1 MALRPLS
8 QVSCVVC
15 IVLLPVLVQAQ
26 QPTGTITGVVRDPS
40 GAIVP
45 GASITIVHEATQSTT
60 RATTSNA
67 GVYSAP
73 GLLPGLYK
81 VCVEATGFK
90 QTVVEL
96 EAEVGRVKTADVSLQ
111 VGDVTQTVTIVAYGV
126 RVNPT
131 QTSLEG
137 IVTEELIH
145 NLPLNGRNFLD
156 LGQLEP
162 GVQVVPDDIITRS
175 GFARLSVAGQ
185 TGVTTRVTVDGL
197 DVSDEH
203 AGSLAL
209 NLSADSIKEFQ
220 ISRSTFDVST
230 GLTGSGAVN
239 IVTKSGSN
247 ELHGSAFLLWR
258 DDAFA
263 ARIGQEPTA
272 FDREQ
277 AGFDVGGPFIRNR
290 LFWFLNYERNNQD
303 AAVVTN
309 IPLFPQFSR
318 TWPSPSDERM
328 ATARLDWNVTGNLRA
343 FFRFTYDGHEEI
355 PGSTFGGV
363 RLAPIAVATNAR
375 QTALGLDAT
384 VGRFTHS
391 VRLGYTNYDNT
402 ADPAGQNVPG
412 VPETVDPA
420 GRLLTVTQAQGP
432 ILIGTH
438 PNSSIR
444 RYQDTHEMRYDA
456 GFSVGRHG
464 FRGGVLVNIVRIN
477 WFDSAFGNAPQ
488 VNLNF
493 SPASVSACRSD
504 ILCYPVQNALFGNG
518 LGYFSEVPSLSQPYG
533 GARNNR
539 VHWYVGDSWRAHPR
553 LTLNLGLRWVYEP
566 GPSNPGLQR
575 PKILDDFL
583 PGLSRANRSDT
594 NNFAPQFGIAWAPS
608 ASGKWLI
615 RTGAGVFYDV
625 NRLQNALFGERAN
638 LLPLGVTWELQ
649 GRMLRDPITH
659 RVIFDLQGRNWLPQD
674 GGPAL
679 ITPGVNWMGRPL
691 GTPGLLDA
699 VFAAHEAFKAA
710 YQVAFANF
718 PAGLSACEVSRN
730 CTTLAPGYETPY
742 SFQFNIGVQ
751 RELRPGLVLSVDYVR
766 NRSLHFLMQ
775 HNANRNGAAD
785 TLDIKRALSAMNAV
799 HASIRPTPCPAGPTG
814 VDCAVAAGARLTT
827 YTNAGLGST
836 ATASISGPS
845 NSAFPGINPNFNGL
859 FLLSMNGFSNY
870 NALQVNLRGRLPSV
884 GRLVKEPSVVASYA
898 LSRLEGTA
906 EDQAVLNVSDR
917 VDNDNPLGFRGPT
930 SLDRK
935 HILSLAS
942 LFTIPG
948 GVRLNSIWRV
958 FSALPQ
964 TLSVPQVSGAG
975 AEIFLT
981 DFNGDGNALD
991 VLPGTN
997 RGSYG
1002 RKVGCGS
1009 AALNRVIDAYNS
1021 KQAGNLTPAGQALV
1035 NAGLFTE
1042 SQLKALGAVSP
1053 TVHRAPDGQVCLDSF
1068 ITTDMRIARPFKL
1081 RRERIT
1087 IEPALEWFNLFNVA
1101 NYDLPDNKLRG
1112 ALDTSVGSLNGTT
1125 ASNRPNRAGGTGS
1138 FVLGAPR
1145 SWQLALRIS
1154 F

>member
-111 VGDVTQTVTIVAYGV
+111 VGDVTQTVTVVAYGV
-126 RVNPT
+126 HVNPT

-145 NLPLNGRNFLD
+145 NLPMNGRNFLD

-203 AGSLAL
+203 AGSVAL

-247 ELHGSAFLLWR
+247 ELHGNAFLLWR

-375 QTALGLDAT
+375 HAAL
-384 VGRFTHS
+384 
-391 VRLGYTNYDNT
+391 
-402 ADPAGQNVPG
+402 
-412 VPETVDPA
+412 
-420 GRLLTVTQAQGP
+420 
-432 ILIGTH
+432 
-438 PNSSIR
+438 
-444 RYQDTHEMRYDA
+444 
-456 GFSVGRHG
+456 SVGRHAL
-464 FRGGVLVNIVRIN
+464 RGGVLVNIIRIN

-493 SPASVSACRSD
+493 SPGSISACRSD
-504 ILCYPVQNALFGNG
+504 ILCYPVQNVLFGNG
-518 LGYFSEVPSLSQPYG
+518 LGYFSEVPSLGQPYG

-539 VHWYVGDSWRAHPR
+539 VHWYVGDSWRAHAR
-553 LTLNLGLRWVYEP
+553 LTLNFGLRWVYEP

-583 PGLSRANRSDT
+583 PGLSQTNRSDA

-608 ASGKWLI
+608 ASDKWLI

-785 TLDIKRALSAMNAV
+785 TLDITRALSAMNAV

-814 VDCAVAAGARLTT
+814 VGCAVAAGARLTT

-981 DFNGDGNALD
+981 DFNGDGNTLD

-1002 RKVGCGS
+1002 RKIGCGS

-1021 KQAGNLTPAGQALV
+1021 TQAGNLTPAGQALV

-1053 TVHRAPDGQVCLDSF
+1053 KVRRAPDGQVCLDSF
-1068 ITTDMRIARPFKL
+1068 ITTDVRIARPFKL